1 MPHTQKFP
9 TGWPVG
15 NVGFPSYLKNLE
27 KTKKGGVSAALVMNA
42 TPLPWD
48 ISIL

>member
-27 KTKKGGVSAALVMNA
+27 KTKKAAFSGVFVRQ
-42 TPLPWD
+42 
-48 ISIL
+48 